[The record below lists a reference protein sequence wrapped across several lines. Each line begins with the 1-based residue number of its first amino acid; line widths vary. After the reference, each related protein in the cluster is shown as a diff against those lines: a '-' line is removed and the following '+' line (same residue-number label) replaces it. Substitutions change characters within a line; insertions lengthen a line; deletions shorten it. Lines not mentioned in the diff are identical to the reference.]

1 MRIGILK
8 INFYY
13 VGGSRL
19 PLRAPHI
26 FGVKTKQKKLNNF
39 KTIKVMKIS
48 VGKNGTVNHSAMSAS
63 QIEAALNKSVNITMT
78 LGDNV
83 QLDANERTIPAN
95 MMTGQ
100 PAQPVIVLT
109 ATGITID
116 GLDGERVVNVTR
128 ILSQACPG
136 CNDLQACAKYL
147 EDKGVSTITVDIETL
162 TNFNN
167 AKRFSNIRLS

>member
-1 MRIGILK
+1 MK

-13 VGGSRL
+13 VEGSRL

-26 FGVKTKQKKLNNF
+26 FGVKTKTKIINILK
-39 KTIKVMKIS
+39 IKIMSAIS
-48 VGKNGTVNHSAMSAS
+48 VGKNGDVNHSAMSAA
-63 QIEAALNKSVNITMT
+63 QIEAALNKSVNIVMT

-100 PAQPVIVLT
+100 PAQPVIMLT
-109 ATGITID
+109 ATDITID
-116 GLDGERVVNVTR
+116 GLEGARTVNVTR

-136 CNDLQACAKYL
+136 CNDLKACAKYL
-147 EDKGVSTITVDIETL
+147 NEKNVSTITVDIETL

>member
-1 MRIGILK
+1 M
-8 INFYY
+8 
-13 VGGSRL
+13 GGSRL

-26 FGVKTKQKKLNNF
+26 FGVKTKQKIINNLKL
-39 KTIKVMKIS
+39 KIMSAIS
-48 VGKNGTVNHSAMSAS
+48 VGKNGDVNHSAMTAA
-63 QIEAALNKSVNITMT
+63 QIEAALNKSVNIIMT

-100 PAQPVIVLT
+100 PAQPVIMLT
-109 ATGITID
+109 ATDITIE
-116 GLDGERVVNVTR
+116 GLEGARTVNVTR

-136 CNDLQACAKYL
+136 CNDLKACAKYL
-147 EDKGVSTITVDIETL
+147 NEKNVTTITVDIETL

>member
-1 MRIGILK
+1 
-8 INFYY
+8 
-13 VGGSRL
+13 
-19 PLRAPHI
+19 
-26 FGVKTKQKKLNNF
+26 
-39 KTIKVMKIS
+39 MKIS
-48 VGKNGTVNHSAMSAS
+48 VGKNGQVNHSAMSAS

-95 MMTGQ
+95 MMTGT
-100 PAQPVIVLT
+100 PAQSVVVLT

-116 GLDGERVVNVTR
+116 GLDGERTVNVTR

-147 EDKGVSTITVDIETL
+147 EDKGISTITVDIETL
-162 TNFNN
+162 TNYGN

>member
-1 MRIGILK
+1 M
-8 INFYY
+8 
-13 VGGSRL
+13 
-19 PLRAPHI
+19 A
-26 FGVKTKQKKLNNF
+26 T
-39 KTIKVMKIS
+39 IS
-48 VGKNGTVNHSAMSAS
+48 VGKNGDVNHSAMTAS
-63 QIEAALNKSVNITMT
+63 QIEAALNKSVNIVMT

-100 PAQPVIVLT
+100 PAQPVIMLT
-109 ATGITID
+109 ATDITID
-116 GLDGERVVNVTR
+116 GLEGVRTVNVTR

-136 CNDLQACAKYL
+136 CNDLKACAKYL
-147 EDKGVSTITVDIETL
+147 NEKNVSTITVDIETL

>member
-1 MRIGILK
+1 M
-8 INFYY
+8 
-13 VGGSRL
+13 
-19 PLRAPHI
+19 AP
-26 FGVKTKQKKLNNF
+26 
-39 KTIKVMKIS
+39 IS
-48 VGKNGTVNHSAMSAS
+48 VGKNGDVNHSAMTAS
-63 QIEAALNKSVNITMT
+63 QIEAALNKSVNIVMT

-100 PAQPVIVLT
+100 PAQPVIMLT
-109 ATGITID
+109 ATDITID
-116 GLDGERVVNVTR
+116 GLEGARTVNVTR

-136 CNDLQACAKYL
+136 CNDLKACAKYL
-147 EDKGVSTITVDIETL
+147 NEKNVSTITVDIETL

>member
-1 MRIGILK
+1 MWEDFK

-13 VGGSRL
+13 VGGGRL

-26 FGVKTKQKKLNNF
+26 FGVKTKRKKSLTF
-39 KTIKVMKIS
+39 KKIKVMKIS

-63 QIEAALNKSVNITMT
+63 QIEAALNKNSNIVMT
-78 LGDNV
+78 LGNNV
-83 QLDANERTIPAN
+83 QLDAVERTIPAN

-100 PAQPVIVLT
+100 PAQAIVLLT
-109 ATGITID
+109 ATDITIE
-116 GLDGERVVNVTR
+116 GLEGARIVNVTR

-136 CNDLQACAKYL
+136 CNDLRECAQYL
-147 EDKGVSTITVDIETL
+147 EDKGVTTITVDIETL
-162 TNFNN
+162 PNVSQ

>member
-1 MRIGILK
+1 M
-8 INFYY
+8 
-13 VGGSRL
+13 
-19 PLRAPHI
+19 A
-26 FGVKTKQKKLNNF
+26 T
-39 KTIKVMKIS
+39 IS
-48 VGKNGTVNHSAMSAS
+48 VGKNGDVNHSAMTAS
-63 QIEAALNKSVNITMT
+63 QIEAALNKSVNIVMT

-100 PAQPVIVLT
+100 PAQPVIMLT
-109 ATGITID
+109 ATDITIE
-116 GLDGERVVNVTR
+116 GLEGVRTVNVTR

-136 CNDLQACAKYL
+136 CNDLKACAKYL
-147 EDKGVSTITVDIETL
+147 NEKNVSTITVDIETL

>member
-1 MRIGILK
+1 
-8 INFYY
+8 
-13 VGGSRL
+13 
-19 PLRAPHI
+19 
-26 FGVKTKQKKLNNF
+26 
-39 KTIKVMKIS
+39 MKIS
-48 VGKNGTVNHSAMSAS
+48 VGKNGTVNHSAMTAA
-63 QIEAALNKSVNITMT
+63 QIEAALNKSNGIVLT
-78 LGDNV
+78 LGDDV
-83 QLDANERTIPAN
+83 QLNAEERTIPAN

-100 PAQPVIVLT
+100 AAQTVGVLT
-109 ATGITID
+109 ASGITIE

-136 CNDLQACAKYL
+136 CNDLKACASFL

>member
-1 MRIGILK
+1 
-8 INFYY
+8 
-13 VGGSRL
+13 
-19 PLRAPHI
+19 
-26 FGVKTKQKKLNNF
+26 
-39 KTIKVMKIS
+39 MKIS

-63 QIEAALNKSVNITMT
+63 QIEAALNKSTNIVLS

-95 MMTGQ
+95 MMIGQ
-100 PAQPVIVLT
+100 PAQSVVVLT
-109 ATGITID
+109 ATDITID
-116 GLDGERVVNVTR
+116 GLEGVRIVNVTR

-147 EDKGVSTITVDIETL
+147 EDEGVSTITVDIETL

>member
-1 MRIGILK
+1 M
-8 INFYY
+8 
-13 VGGSRL
+13 
-19 PLRAPHI
+19 
-26 FGVKTKQKKLNNF
+26 Q
-39 KTIKVMKIS
+39 IS
-48 VGKNGTVNHSAMSAS
+48 VGKNGTVNHSAMSTS
-63 QIEAALNKSVNITMT
+63 QIEAALNKSTNIVLS

-100 PAQPVIVLT
+100 PAQPVVVLT

-136 CNDLQACAKYL
+136 CNDLKACAKYL

>member
-1 MRIGILK
+1 M
-8 INFYY
+8 
-13 VGGSRL
+13 
-19 PLRAPHI
+19 A
-26 FGVKTKQKKLNNF
+26 T
-39 KTIKVMKIS
+39 IS
-48 VGKNGTVNHSAMSAS
+48 VGKNGDVNHSAMTAS
-63 QIEAALNKSVNITMT
+63 QIEEALNKSVNIVMT

-100 PAQPVIVLT
+100 PAQPVIMLT
-109 ATGITID
+109 ATDITID
-116 GLDGERVVNVTR
+116 GLEGARTVNVTR

-136 CNDLQACAKYL
+136 CNDLKACAKYL
-147 EDKGVSTITVDIETL
+147 NEKNVSTITVDIETL

>member
-1 MRIGILK
+1 
-8 INFYY
+8 
-13 VGGSRL
+13 
-19 PLRAPHI
+19 
-26 FGVKTKQKKLNNF
+26 
-39 KTIKVMKIS
+39 MKIS

-63 QIEAALNKSVNITMT
+63 QIEAALNKSANIVLS

-95 MMTGQ
+95 MMTGT
-100 PAQPVIVLT
+100 PAQSVVVLT

-116 GLDGERVVNVTR
+116 GLDGERTVNVTR

-147 EDKGVSTITVDIETL
+147 EDKGISTITVDIETL
-162 TNFNN
+162 TNYGN

>member
-1 MRIGILK
+1 
-8 INFYY
+8 
-13 VGGSRL
+13 
-19 PLRAPHI
+19 
-26 FGVKTKQKKLNNF
+26 
-39 KTIKVMKIS
+39 MKIS
-48 VGKNGTVNHSAMSAS
+48 AGKKGAVNHSAMSAS

-100 PAQPVIVLT
+100 PAQSVVVLT
-109 ATGITID
+109 ATDITID
-116 GLDGERVVNVTR
+116 GLEGVRTVNVTR